1 MGRRIACITRAQSKR
16 VKHTPRKEQISILPG
31 AMSCPILPNIIAD
44 FGDVGKDF
52 PFRCSD
58 KFTESA
64 ATLRSILDTSLV
76 REEERFAQCHL
87 EEGVSKYKCPLEN
100 LIV

>member
-1 MGRRIACITRAQSKR
+1 MEYRRVFLVVLDSCGIGA
-16 VKHTPRKEQISILPG
+16 LPD
-31 AMSCPILPNIIAD
+31 AAD